1 MSKQFKN
8 RMKVIGRRI
17 ADARLS
23 KGLTQQELADE
34 IGVHVKTIHNFESGT
49 GSSIY
54 TTFKIESFLEIKNL
68 FV

>member
-1 MSKQFKN
+1 
-8 RMKVIGRRI
+8 MKVIGRRI

-34 IGVHVKTIHNFESGT
+34 IGVHVKTIHNFEAGT